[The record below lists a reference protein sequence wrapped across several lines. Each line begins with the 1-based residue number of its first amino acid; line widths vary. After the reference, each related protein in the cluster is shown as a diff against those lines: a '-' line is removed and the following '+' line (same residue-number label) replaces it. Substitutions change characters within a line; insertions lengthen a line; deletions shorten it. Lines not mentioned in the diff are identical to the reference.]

1 MKEPLYEADRSL
13 TFYVAAERAE
23 REEQAAA
30 RTTEGALTAWA
41 VLALALVLLGI
52 VIGGCS

>member
-1 MKEPLYEADRSL
+1 MKYEADRSL
-13 TFYVAAERAE
+13 TLYVVAE
-23 REEQAAA
+23 REDQAAVP
-30 RTTEGALTAWA
+30 TTEGVLTAWA

>member
-1 MKEPLYEADRSL
+1 MREPFYEADRSL
-13 TFYVAAERAE
+13 TFYVAAER
-23 REEQAAA
+23 EEQAAA
-30 RTTEGALTAWA
+30 PTTEGVLTAWA

>member
-13 TFYVAAERAE
+13 TLYAAAE
-23 REEQAAA
+23 REEQAATSTA
-30 RTTEGALTAWA
+30 EGTLTAWA
-41 VLALALVLLGI
+41 VIALVLVLLGV

>member
-1 MKEPLYEADRSL
+1 VKEPLYEADRSL
-13 TFYVAAERAE
+13 TLYVAAE

-30 RTTEGALTAWA
+30 HTTEGALTAWA
-41 VLALALVLLGI
+41 VLALALVVLGI